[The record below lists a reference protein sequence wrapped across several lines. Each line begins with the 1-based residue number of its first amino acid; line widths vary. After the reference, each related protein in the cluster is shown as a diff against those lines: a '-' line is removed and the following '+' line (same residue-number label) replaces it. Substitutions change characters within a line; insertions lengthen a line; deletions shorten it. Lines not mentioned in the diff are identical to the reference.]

1 MDEKAVAEFISV
13 TNAPRGAAIRCLN
26 KAGGDV
32 ERAIGLFFEDGN
44 TADVQASAD
53 VNSSRRST
61 RPSGGVR
68 SLGDLGG
75 GADSGD
81 DKDTNDYYVGGEKSG
96 QLVQG
101 PPAGSDGPG
110 SAIENLFERARES
123 GALDGRPEDLP
134 GGRQGSSFQSFTGR
148 AHTLSGVS
156 TEVPDSGE
164 NGGPEDR
171 NVVITFYADGV
182 FTVDDGEPR
191 RMDEPQNAQFMR
203 AIMTGQCP
211 PELVPQ
217 DPRQM
222 VNLNLVRKGEEYVP
236 PEKPKYTVFSGAGHK
251 LTNTDGDVQDAQDVD
266 NSGDMTRWKGPD
278 ESLPTT
284 SVQIRL
290 ADGGRLIA
298 KFNPSQTVGDIRMFL
313 LTTKPELPRNFRLT
327 TSFPTRDLVDNTETI
342 EAAGLG
348 GSVVFQK

>member
-13 TNAPRGAAIRCLN
+13 TNSTRGTAIRCLS

-32 ERAIGLFFEDGN
+32 EQAISLFFEDGN
-44 TADVQASAD
+44 TSSVQASAAG
-53 VNSSRRST
+53 NSSRRSA

-68 SLGDLGG
+68 SLGDIGRE
-75 GADSGD
+75 DSGD

-101 PPAGSDGPG
+101 PPGRSDGPG
-110 SAIENLFERARES
+110 SAIENLFDRARES

-134 GGRQGSSFQSFTGR
+134 GGQQSSSFRSFTGR

-156 TEVPDSGE
+156 TEVPGSEE

-203 AIMTGQCP
+203 AIMNGQCP
-211 PELVPQ
+211 PELIPQ

-251 LTNTDGDVQDAQDVD
+251 LTKDDGDQQEVQEVD
-266 NSGDMTRWKGPD
+266 NGDFTRWKGPD

-313 LTTKPELPRNFRLT
+313 LTTKPDLPRNFRLT
-327 TSFPTRDLVDNTETI
+327 TSFPTRDLVDNSETI